1 MGLQVRYDVVCGIAD
16 HLVKTIEEG
25 RPRMMFDSKMV
36 HYQEV
41 GYKEFARATRPF
53 LAVPMPRDGLVHGG
67 NGGRCTR
74 AVH

>member
-16 HLVKTIEEG
+16 HLVKTIEG

-41 GYKEFARATRPF
+41 GYREFARATRPF
-53 LAVPMPRDGLVHGG
+53 LAVPIPRDGLVHGE
-67 NGGRCTR
+67 NGDRCTR
-74 AVH
+74 TVH

>member
-16 HLVKTIEEG
+16 HLVKTIEG
-25 RPRMMFDSKMV
+25 RPRMLFDSKME

-41 GYKEFARATRPF
+41 GYKEFAKVTRLF
-53 LAVPMPRDGLVHGG
+53 LAVPMPRDGLVHGE
-67 NGGRCTR
+67 NCSRCTR

>member
-1 MGLQVRYDVVCGIAD
+1 VVCGIAD

-41 GYKEFARATRPF
+41 GYKEFAKVTRLF
-53 LAVPMPRDGLVHGG
+53 LAVPMPRDGL
-67 NGGRCTR
+67 GGRCTR